1 MAAGEET
8 GIGVGTCPSN
18 LSLVNY
24 GYLPALLCQEVCG
37 ANPDRPAPN
46 NKYVNMLGHPG
57 ILLLTVLQESAN
69 DPKSDETGERSHKF
83 RERIGLERLGH
94 GHAAI
99 YLHHPECSVI
109 NVGEYR
115 TTGPHCHHKQ

>member
-8 GIGVGTCPSN
+8 SVGIGTCPSY
-18 LSLVNY
+18 LPLVNY

-57 ILLLTVLQESAN
+57 ILLLMFYKN
-69 DPKSDETGERSHKF
+69 
-83 RERIGLERLGH
+83 RLM
-94 GHAAI
+94 I
-99 YLHHPECSVI
+99 QRVMKPVSEVTSFMS
-109 NVGEYR
+109 E
-115 TTGPHCHHKQ
+115 